1 MRTDSGPPRHARYL
15 LVAAV
20 VMLAVGCGGGAATT
34 GAPAPPRAQSFG
46 PTGQPSGPVTGDPRP
61 VGSVSQVVATPSR
74 PPAAD
79 PTRTALATVQA
90 YFTEINTASR
100 EGRVADVSL
109 TAMPGCQTCMLD
121 VGVTRGFHDR
131 GGHADVD
138 PLAVGPVVMDPLGDR
153 IATARTTVAIR
164 AVRLLDAAGNT
175 VRTYPAQ
182 PARAATAT
190 LVLSSAGWRIQNV
203 LYATG
208 SS

>member
-1 MRTDSGPPRHARYL
+1 M
-15 LVAAV
+15 AA
-20 VMLAVGCGGGAATT
+20 GCGGSAATT

-46 PTGQPSGPVTGDPRP
+46 PAGQPDGPVTGDPGPAGP
-61 VGSVSQVVATPSR
+61 VSPAAATLSGP
-74 PPAAD
+74 PPAD
-79 PTRTALATVQA
+79 PARTALATVRA

-121 VGVTRGFHDR
+121 VGVTRGFHDQ

-138 PLAVGPVVMDPLGDR
+138 PLAVGPVVMDPPGER
-153 IATARTTVAIR
+153 TATARATVAIR

-190 LVLSSAGWRIQNV
+190 LVLSTAGWRIQNV
-203 LYATG
+203 LYTTG
-208 SS
+208 PS